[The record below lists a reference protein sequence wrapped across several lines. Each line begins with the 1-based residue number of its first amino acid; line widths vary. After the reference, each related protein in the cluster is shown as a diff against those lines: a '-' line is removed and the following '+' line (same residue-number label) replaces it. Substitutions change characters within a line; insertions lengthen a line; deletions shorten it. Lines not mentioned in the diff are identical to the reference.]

1 MRRAEKAQA
10 GAAHN
15 QIQTLNLF
23 DGIFTLNQ
31 DRPERIKAILP
42 RFVNYVACHIMSASQ
57 KIFNYGKVILRI
69 RTHVKTQT
77 NA

>member
-1 MRRAEKAQA
+1 MRKRAALQK
-10 GAAHN
+10 
-15 QIQTLNLF
+15 I
-23 DGIFTLNQ
+23 I

-42 RFVNYVACHIMSASQ
+42 RFVNYVACHIISASR

-77 NA
+77 NALICVCVELILLVLYL